1 MDLKD
6 MTFEQLVSEQAGQ
19 TLIELG
25 KGTPMRSIVFG
36 LMDLALRWKQEQDAA
51 KHGCANAALIAAA
64 PER

>member
-6 MTFEQLVSEQAGQ
+6 MTFDQLVSEQAGQ
-19 TLIELG
+19 TLVELG

-51 KHGCANAALIAAA
+51 K
-64 PER
+64 R